1 MFVVYRL
8 ADANY
13 SCRNEMPEFG
23 CIDADDIQ
31 AASDNIKK
39 IKRPRPRTFEHIG
52 INPDRGATPAHS
64 GYLGIG
70 RGATF
75 SPIGQ
80 VVPRKYCRLSRILF
94 TSQLLRGKLQFERV

>member
-31 AASDNIKK
+31 AASDSIKK
-39 IKRPRPRTFEHIG
+39 KKDHAR
-52 INPDRGATPAHS
+52 AQS
-64 GYLGIG
+64 
-70 RGATF
+70 
-75 SPIGQ
+75 S
-80 VVPRKYCRLSRILF
+80 IL
-94 TSQLLRGKLQFERV
+94 E

>member
-31 AASDNIKK
+31 AASDSIKK
-39 IKRPRPRTFEHIG
+39 NKTTPAHIRAYWNKPRS
-52 INPDRGATPAHS
+52 GATPAHS
-64 GYLGIG
+64 GNLGIG
-70 RGATF
+70 QGATF